1 MARKAIHG
9 PGSECGSGALKD
21 FFLKKKNDN
30 QDWKEPTL
38 GSNKIVVFSPRH
50 PFPKKKKNELM
61 AITKEQILSQMLPS
75 CLETLHSSS
84 PPWLSSLPPK
94 KDVKAHHLA
103 FLYLGPGHPFFS
115 LERDHCWHHC

>member
-9 PGSECGSGALKD
+9 SGSECGAGALKEC
-21 FFLKKKNDN
+21 FKKKIIII
-30 QDWKEPTL
+30 KL
-38 GSNKIVVFSPRH
+38 GRSLHWDRTKFSCSLRATH
-50 PFPKKKKNELM
+50 SKKNSELM
-61 AITKEQILSQMLPS
+61 AMTKEQILSQMSPS

-94 KDVKAHHLA
+94 KDVKAHQLA
-103 FLYLGPGHPFFS
+103 FLYLGPCHPFFS

>member
-9 PGSECGSGALKD
+9 SGSECGAGALKEC
-21 FFLKKKNDN
+21 FKKNNNNN
-30 QDWKEPTL
+30 QAWKEPTL
-38 GSNKIVVFSPRH
+38 GSNKIVMFSPRH
-50 PFPKKKKNELM
+50 PFKKKNSELM
-61 AITKEQILSQMLPS
+61 AMTKEQILSQMSPS

-94 KDVKAHHLA
+94 KDVKAHQLA
-103 FLYLGPGHPFFS
+103 FLYLGPCHPFFS